1 MGGVGESDGAN
12 TNNAGRPMRL
22 AASDATASFPAAIAA
37 QKKAT
42 LPPPRKVPKKRTTVQ
57 KKVQRKP
64 TIPGVGH
71 RLSDGKEVGSRKVQR
86 GPDQDGGDG
95 KGAIAAA
102 LLSYAQGVGGSEGSG
117 LFRSCWQE
125 SLRIRYQ
132 ENRATS
138 AVQSVREGKYTFHEL
153 RQIGATVNGK
163 VFLLKGR
170 VSFSKGIQGNG
181 NYDDE
186 VRIFPPEML
195 EEFFQSLKEGGKHLP
210 PSTFAQQSPELF
222 WSFVYH
228 TSNGKSMK
236 MAIDNEMEKHMPG
249 SLMGRDRTLSE
260 KAKENLR
267 QSEDGV
273 QDIHGGGAIEM
284 EIDPNAKVAKVHL
297 TWEEEREQ
305 RAKAAM
311 NRFAAQNGAAPPATH
326 TPASYDCNCKEGHHL
341 GQGGEWA
348 QQTKAMDPNTDLG
361 RVDERERRAKAAMDR
376 SATTGRMAGP
386 PEPLSIEDEKHIKSL
401 VRTFL
406 SDLSSGEDGGF
417 KDDLDWELNHPIT
430 EDLEELVKCIMSPE
444 EEEYN
449 YDEGMAN
456 IWAKA
461 LMKQS
466 VRNPFEL
473 ANCEAA
479 TVRALLPQSDPV
491 PPDEVIQDWIDY
503 AQYGEVTH
511 IMLNVLEGDTEAYQF
526 LQCHAK
532 LSPSP
537 QDLIE
542 LAGSDNFSPDR
553 WLGNVGAETNESEDH
568 LKWGAENVLLWIS
581 RSKKAV
587 ATCPWL
593 KEWKKRE
600 EEVVDDDGN
609 DSACHVCSQCGGESL
624 AWWYFILI
632 KTMSYLSYNPV
643 IMK

>member
-1 MGGVGESDGAN
+1 M
-12 TNNAGRPMRL
+12 
-22 AASDATASFPAAIAA
+22 
-37 QKKAT
+37 
-42 LPPPRKVPKKRTTVQ
+42 Q

-86 GPDQDGGDG
+86 DRDQYGGDG

-102 LLSYAQGVGGSEGSG
+102 LLSYAQGVGGSERSG

-125 SLRIRYQ
+125 SLSNRYQ

-138 AVQSVREGKYTFHEL
+138 AVQSVLEGKYIFNEL

-163 VFLLKGR
+163 VFLWKGR

-195 EEFFQSLKEGGKHLP
+195 DEFFQSLKEGGKYLP
-210 PSTFAQQSPELF
+210 PSTTFAQQSPDLF

-228 TSNGKSMK
+228 TSNGKSMN

-249 SLMGRDRTLSE
+249 SLMGRVRTLSE

-267 QSEDGV
+267 QSKDGV
-273 QDIHGGGAIEM
+273 QEIHGGGAIEM

-311 NRFAAQNGAAPPATH
+311 NRLAAPNGPAPPATH
-326 TPASYDCNCKEGHHL
+326 TPASYDCKCKEGNHL
-341 GQGGEWA
+341 GQGDEWA
-348 QQTKAMDPNTDLG
+348 QRTKAMDPNTDLG
-361 RVDERERRAKAAMDR
+361 RVDGRERRAKAAMDR
-376 SATTGRMAGP
+376 STTTGRMARP
-386 PEPLSIEDEKHIKSL
+386 PEPLSIEDDKRIKSL

-406 SDLSSGEDGGF
+406 SDLSTGEDGGF
-417 KDDLDWELNHPIT
+417 KDDRDWELNHPIT

-444 EEEYN
+444 EEDCN

-456 IWAKA
+456 IWATA

-479 TVRALLPQSDPV
+479 AVRALLPKSGPV
-491 PPDEVIQDWIDY
+491 PPDDVIQDWIED
-503 AQYGEVTH
+503 AQFGELTH

-526 LQCHAK
+526 LQYDAK

-542 LAGSDNFSPDR
+542 LAGSDNFAPDR
-553 WLGNVGAETNESEDH
+553 WLGNVGAEMNESEKH

-593 KEWKKRE
+593 KDWKLPPGGRSE
-600 EEVVDDDGN
+600 EEVVDDDDGN
-609 DSACHVCSQCGGESL
+609 DSACLVCSQGGGESL

-632 KTMSYLSYNPV
+632 KTMSYLSTFPT
-643 IMK
+643 IL